1 MGCMKNL
8 FTIVAHGV
16 RQKAATAP
24 KTTPAM
30 AFDQGVKDGQSIRW
44 SPNKPRYKDPARD
57 EAWMRGYYEGKRR
70 RAGK

>member
-1 MGCMKNL
+1 MKNL
-8 FTIVAHGV
+8 FTVNAHAG
-16 RQKAATAP
+16 RAKAANGH

-30 AFDQGVKDGQSIRW
+30 AFEQGVKDGQSIRW

-70 RAGK
+70 RGGK